1 MKLLQINNP
10 RYETMRQGFKEWLIT
25 LGYSDQVVYNH
36 PIYLIEFLSYLEARN
51 INEIAAAPTGIV
63 KEYFEYLQVRK
74 NKRRS
79 GTLSNTSV
87 NSRIYAVEKFSEYLM
102 KELGIFLPATIK
114 KLPANAKSIM
124 VLSQAEI
131 EILYRTTE
139 SDYLGI
145 RDRAMLSLL
154 YGCGLRSKE
163 AINLDIS
170 DVMFDKNLLYIRQTK
185 NKYERLV
192 PMTENI
198 KNDLENYLLYSRP
211 YLARKRPN
219 ERSFIVSRRSNRPN
233 GDALRHRLR
242 RLLKMSRISDYK
254 KGISLHTL
262 RHSIGTHLLQKGMKL
277 DDIRQFLG
285 HLSLESTQIY
295 THIVHEL
302 Q

>member
-1 MKLLQINNP
+1 MKALKVKNR
-10 RYETMRQGFKEWLIT
+10 RYETLRQGFKEWLIT
-25 LGYSDQVVYNH
+25 LGYSDQMVYNH
-36 PIYLIEFLSYLEARN
+36 PVYLIEFLCYLEARN
-51 INEIAAAPTGIV
+51 IQDIEVAPSGIV

-74 NKRRS
+74 NKRRA

-87 NSRIYAVEKFSEYLM
+87 NSRIYAVEKFSEYLI
-102 KELGIFLPATIK
+102 KDLGVFLPATIK
-114 KLPANAKSIM
+114 KLPPNTKPIV

-131 EILYRTTE
+131 EVLYRSTG

-163 AINLDIS
+163 VINLDVS
-170 DVMFDKNLLYIRQTK
+170 DVIFDKNLLYIRQTK

-192 PMTENI
+192 PMTQNI
-198 KNDLENYLLYSRP
+198 KNDLENYLLYSRS
-211 YLARKRPN
+211 YLVRKKPN
-219 ERSFIVSRRSNRPN
+219 ERSFMVSRRSNRPY

-242 RLLKMSRISDYK
+242 KLLKMTGISEYK
-254 KGISLHTL
+254 KGVSLHTL